1 MPQLDIAF
9 FVPQIFW
16 LIVVFATLYI
26 FMAGSAAPKIAGV
39 LKKRQDAIAGDLV
52 EAEKLQ
58 AKAESARV
66 LYEKSQS
73 EARSNVAAMVLSK
86 REELKD
92 IAEKEYLKLSKKLTA
107 KADKAQMRIDEAKN
121 KALSEVR
128 EVATEVCS
136 EIVLKIAG
144 LKIEVKD
151 VAKVIDANTNASLKG
166 DD

>member
-107 KADKAQMRIDEAKN
+107 KADKAQMRIVFIRQISS
-121 KALSEVR
+121 KAWNISIGQ
-128 EVATEVCS
+128 
-136 EIVLKIAG
+136 IVGQIKFQILQARYR
-144 LKIEVKD
+144 
-151 VAKVIDANTNASLKG
+151 A
-166 DD
+166 

>member
-1 MPQLDIAF
+1 MPQLDLAF

-107 KADKAQMRIDEAKN
+107 KLLDMR
-121 KALSEVR
+121 
-128 EVATEVCS
+128 
-136 EIVLKIAG
+136 
-144 LKIEVKD
+144 
-151 VAKVIDANTNASLKG
+151 
-166 DD
+166 

>member
-16 LIVVFATLYI
+16 LIVVFAILYI

-39 LKKRQDAIAGDLV
+39 LKKRQDAIAGDLS
-52 EAEKLQ
+52 EAENLQ

-66 LYEKSQS
+66 LYEKSQAD
-73 EARSNVAAMVLSK
+73 ARSNAAAMVLSK
-86 REELKD
+86 REELKG
-92 IAEKEYLKLSKKLTA
+92 IGEKEYQKISKKLA
-107 KADKAQMRIDEAKN
+107 VKADKAQKRIDDAKN
-121 KALSEVR
+121 KALSEVLV
-128 EVATEVCS
+128 VATEVCS

-151 VAKVIDANTNASLKG
+151 VAKVIDAKNKSSLKG
-166 DD
+166 EN

>member
-1 MPQLDIAF
+1 
-9 FVPQIFW
+9 
-16 LIVVFATLYI
+16 
-26 FMAGSAAPKIAGV
+26 
-39 LKKRQDAIAGDLV
+39 
-52 EAEKLQ
+52 
-58 AKAESARV
+58 
-66 LYEKSQS
+66 
-73 EARSNVAAMVLSK
+73 MVLSK

-144 LKIEVKD
+144 LEIEVKD

-166 DD
+166 ED